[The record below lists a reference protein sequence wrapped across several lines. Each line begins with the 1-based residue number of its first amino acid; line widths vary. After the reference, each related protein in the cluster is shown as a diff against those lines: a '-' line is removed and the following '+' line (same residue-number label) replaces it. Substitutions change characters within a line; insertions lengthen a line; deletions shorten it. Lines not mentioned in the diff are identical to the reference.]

1 MNLLLDTCVLLWW
14 LDDPAT
20 LLSKEAS
27 AAIKEPDNR
36 IIVSVVSVWEI
47 AIKKALGKLEAPDNL
62 KKMIADAEFELIPID
77 YEHAWQVKDLPPH
90 HRDPFDRLLVS
101 QATTENLTLV
111 TRDSYLEVYYN
122 VPILEA

>member
-14 LDDPAT
+14 LDDPD

-27 AAIKEPDNR
+27 TAIEDPDNE
-36 IIVSVVSVWEI
+36 IIVSVVSAWEI
-47 AIKKALGKLEAPDNL
+47 AIKRALGKLESPDNL
-62 KKMIADAEFELIPID
+62 KEVITDSGFELMPID

-90 HRDPFDRLLVS
+90 HRDPFDRLLVV
-101 QATTENLTLV
+101 QASVERLTLV
-111 TRDSYLEVYYN
+111 ARDPKLKAYN

>member
-14 LDDPAT
+14 LDDPD

-27 AAIKEPDNR
+27 TAIKEPDNR

-47 AIKKALGKLEAPDNL
+47 AIKEALGKLLSPDNL
-62 KKMIADAEFELIPID
+62 KEMIADAEFELMPID
-77 YEHAWQVKDLPPH
+77 YEHAWHVKDLPPH
-90 HRDPFDRLLVS
+90 HKDPFDRLLVA
-101 QATTENLTLV
+101 QATVENLMLV
-111 TRDSYLEVYYN
+111 TRDSYLEAYN

>member
-14 LDDPAT
+14 LDNPD

-27 AAIKEPDNR
+27 TAIKDPDNQM
-36 IIVSVVSVWEI
+36 IVSVVSVWEI
-47 AIKKALGKLEAPDNL
+47 AIKKTLGKLESPDNL
-62 KKMIADAEFELIPID
+62 KEVIADAEFELMPID
-77 YEHAWQVKDLPPH
+77 YEHAWQVKDLPSH

-101 QATTENLTLV
+101 QAQIERLTLV
-111 TRDSYLEVYYN
+111 TRDAQLKTYD

>member
-14 LDDPAT
+14 LDDPIT

-27 AAIKEPDNR
+27 TAIKETDNR
-36 IIVSVVSVWEI
+36 IIVSVVSAWEI

-62 KKMIADAEFELIPID
+62 KKMIADAEFELMPID
-77 YEHAWQVKDLPPH
+77 YEHAWHVKDLPSH
-90 HRDPFDRLLVS
+90 HKDPFDRLLVA
-101 QATTENLTLV
+101 QATVENLTLV
-111 TRDSYLEVYYN
+111 TRDSYLEAYN

>member
-14 LDDPAT
+14 LDDPD

-27 AAIKEPDNR
+27 TAIKEPDNR

-47 AIKKALGKLEAPDNL
+47 AIKESLGKLSSPDNL
-62 KKMIADAEFELIPID
+62 KEMIADAEFELMPID
-77 YEHAWQVKDLPPH
+77 YEHAWHVKDLPPH
-90 HRDPFDRLLVS
+90 HKDPFDRLLVA
-101 QATTENLTLV
+101 QATIENLMLV
-111 TRDSYLEVYYN
+111 TRDPYLETYN